1 MTVELVVDYGTGTT
15 KTFSGIP
22 HQHGMG
28 VDDVLE
34 VAGLMRPGLRCE
46 VSTEELVNRAG
57 LSEARITQVDG
68 VEPFDESSWRIAID
82 GEPVTWRKQMTNLS
96 IRQPHLPDQSRVT
109 IALVEE
115 QEGCSSGDHGNVA

>member
-1 MTVELVVDYGTGTT
+1 MTVELVVDYGTGAT

-28 VDDVLE
+28 VDDVLQ
-34 VAGLMRPGLRCE
+34 VAELMRPGLRCE
-46 VSTEELVNRAG
+46 VSTEEFVNRAG

-68 VEPFDESSWRIAID
+68 VGPLDESSWRIAID
-82 GEPVTWRKQMTNLS
+82 GEPATWRKQMANLS
-96 IRQPHLPDQSRVT
+96 IRQPHLPDHARVT

-115 QEGCSSGDHGNVA
+115 QEGCTPDEQFA